1 MKYRSTLFFVSLLIT
16 SLSVISQETAERPV
30 DDPAKLIEQASL
42 FSQKTQSITSDFAQ
56 EKEMSFLE
64 EKVTSTGKFYFQK
77 ENRLRWEYLK
87 PYHYVIIL
95 NNNRIRIIDEG
106 EVKDYDAGSN
116 RMFVEISGVMSGLVD
131 GTLLQSG
138 QFDQTWHEAAGY
150 YRVILVPRET
160 MMKDYLSRIA
170 LKLNKQDFSV
180 DELKMFEKSGDYTL
194 ITFRNK
200 KMNEA
205 IAADIF
211 NVD

>member
-1 MKYRSTLFFVSLLIT
+1 MKIRSMLFVFSFLIT
-16 SLSVISQETAERPV
+16 SLNVISQGTTEKPV
-30 DDPAKLIEQASL
+30 DDPAGLIEQASL
-42 FSQKTQSITSDFAQ
+42 FSQKTQSITSDFTQ

-77 ENRLRWEYLK
+77 ENLLRWEYLT
-87 PYHYVIIL
+87 PFQYVIIL

-116 RMFVEISGVMSGLVD
+116 RMFVEISGVMSGLVN
-131 GTLLQSG
+131 GTLLQSDKFG
-138 QFDQTWHEAAGY
+138 QTWYEAAGY
-150 YRVILVPRET
+150 YHVILIPRET
-160 MMKDYLSRIA
+160 MMKDYLSKID
-170 LKLNKQDFSV
+170 LILSKQDFSV

-205 IAADIF
+205 IVADIF

>member
-1 MKYRSTLFFVSLLIT
+1 MKIKPILLALSFLII
-16 SLSVISQETAERPV
+16 SLSVISQGTAEKPV
-30 DDPAKLIEQASL
+30 DDPAGLIEQASG
-42 FSQKTQSITSDFAQ
+42 FSQKTQSITSDFTQ

-77 ENRLRWEYLK
+77 ENRLRWEYQK

-116 RMFVEISGVMSGLVD
+116 RMFVEISGVMSGLVN
-131 GTLLQSG
+131 GTLLQSDKFG
-138 QFDQTWHEAAGY
+138 QTWHEAAGY
-150 YRVILVPRET
+150 YRVVLLPKET
-160 MMKDYLSRIA
+160 MMKDFLAKID
-170 LKLNKQDFSV
+170 LKLSKQDFSV

-200 KMNEA
+200 KMNET

>member
-1 MKYRSTLFFVSLLIT
+1 MKIKPILLALSFLIT
-16 SLSVISQETAERPV
+16 SLNSNSQGTAEKPV
-30 DDPAKLIEQASL
+30 DYPAGLIEQASH
-42 FSQKTQSITSDFAQ
+42 FSQKTISVTSDFTQ
-56 EKEMSFLE
+56 EKEMSFME

-87 PYHYVIIL
+87 PFQYVIIL

-116 RMFVEISGVMSGLVD
+116 RMFVEISGVMSGLVN
-131 GTLLQSG
+131 GTLLQSDKFG
-138 QFDQTWHEAAGY
+138 QTWYEAAGY

-160 MMKDYLSRIA
+160 MMKDYLTKIV
-170 LKLNKQDFSV
+170 LKLSKQDFSV

-200 KMNEA
+200 KMNET
-205 IAADIF
+205 ITADIF

>member
-1 MKYRSTLFFVSLLIT
+1 MKIRSILFVFSFLIT
-16 SLSVISQETAERPV
+16 SLNLISQGTAEKPV
-30 DDPAKLIEQASL
+30 DNPAGLIEQASL
-42 FSQKTQSITSDFAQ
+42 FSQKTRSITSDFTQ

-77 ENRLRWEYLK
+77 ENLLRWEYLK
-87 PYHYVIIL
+87 PFQYVIIL

-116 RMFVEISGVMSGLVD
+116 RMFVEISGVMSGLVN
-131 GTLLQSG
+131 GTLLQSDKFG
-138 QFDQTWHEAAGY
+138 QTWYEAAGY

-160 MMKDYLSRIA
+160 MMKDYLTKIV
-170 LKLNKQDFSV
+170 LKLSKQDFSV

-200 KMNEA
+200 KMNET
-205 IAADIF
+205 ITADIF

>member
-1 MKYRSTLFFVSLLIT
+1 MNFKSTLFFFSLFIT
-16 SLSVISQETAERPV
+16 SLAVLSQGTAEKPV
-30 DDPAKLIEQASL
+30 DNPAGLIEQASL
-42 FSQKTQSITSDFAQ
+42 FSQKTLSITSDFTQ

-77 ENRLRWEYLK
+77 ENLLRWEYLK
-87 PYHYVIIL
+87 PFHYVIIL

-116 RMFVEISGVMSGLVD
+116 RIFVEISGVMSGLVN
-131 GTLLQSG
+131 GTLLQSDKFG
-138 QFDQTWHEAAGY
+138 QTWYDAAGC
-150 YRVILVPRET
+150 YRVVLTPRET
-160 MMKDYLSRIA
+160 MMKDFLAKIE
-170 LKLNKQDFSV
+170 LKLSKQDFSV

-200 KMNEA
+200 KMNET
-205 IAADIF
+205 IAAEIF